1 MILRAIA
8 PKVLELSQKMP
19 VVSLSGPRQSGKTTL
34 ARHLFSDYEYLSF
47 EDPDTRERFD
57 HDPRAFLGAHD
68 GRVIFDEDQRAPE
81 LFSYLQAAV
90 DDRPDYG
97 RFVLTGS
104 QDFLMMRGI
113 TQSLAGRVA
122 LFKLLPLSFR
132 ELNGA
137 GEAPQDRDQWLLQ
150 GGYPALYDRN
160 IDPADYYGLYVNT
173 YLERDVRAELGVRKL
188 AQFSVFLQ
196 LCALRT
202 GQQLNKTDLATDAGV
217 SVGTVGE
224 WLSLLEASGILF
236 QLQPWTRSRGKRLTK
251 RPKLYFCDAGLAA
264 HLAGVDSLEGLEASG
279 LCGHLFE
286 TAVISDLRKAE
297 YARGRRPEMSFWR
310 DAKGNE
316 IDLVVEKGLRAIAAI
331 EIKSGTTFR
340 QKYFQPLERQAVGQ
354 LGLSPA
360 GCAVVNG
367 GAETSLSDQGSWV
380 SYRDLEMLEL

>member
-68 GRVIFDEDQRAPE
+68 GRVIFDEAQRAPE

-224 WLSLLEASGILF
+224 WLSLL
-236 QLQPWTRSRGKRLTK
+236 
-251 RPKLYFCDAGLAA
+251 
-264 HLAGVDSLEGLEASG
+264 
-279 LCGHLFE
+279 
-286 TAVISDLRKAE
+286 
-297 YARGRRPEMSFWR
+297 
-310 DAKGNE
+310 
-316 IDLVVEKGLRAIAAI
+316 
-331 EIKSGTTFR
+331 
-340 QKYFQPLERQAVGQ
+340 
-354 LGLSPA
+354 
-360 GCAVVNG
+360 
-367 GAETSLSDQGSWV
+367 
-380 SYRDLEMLEL
+380 